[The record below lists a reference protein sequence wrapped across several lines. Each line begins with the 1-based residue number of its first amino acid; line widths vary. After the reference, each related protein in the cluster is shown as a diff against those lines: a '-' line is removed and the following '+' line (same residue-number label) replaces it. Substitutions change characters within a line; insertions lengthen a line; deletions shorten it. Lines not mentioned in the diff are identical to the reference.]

1 MAPSP
6 ENDNAP
12 KAPDKC
18 DKTKNTETQS
28 SVTGVEITGT
38 ANATSKEA
46 SVSGLDDVGLK
57 ALLDEAISYKTP
69 KDRLGK
75 SELFQNLLEKAEEDD
90 RKARATSASG
100 KESVRYYN
108 TTAKHRTRRRKEPNS
123 ISENLTHGGSLNN
136 LAEEDLYAPASHL
149 HRLTKPVST
158 RQRQGGSLP
167 CNVNAGLA
175 TFYDKQFF
183 EEMAQ
188 KKVEDKK
195 VEHTTIEMES
205 ESLLEHDSLNQDYSE
220 SEMEIPTRIP
230 RVPTKFTS
238 RYNLDIC
245 GGGAGNCANVDDA
258 ITISTLERT
267 DKILENELSYGKTSD
282 SGANCFPEYLL
293 PSLTSRNIIPLP
305 KYVEDKKVDENGN
318 ALGQNSLDGKKN
330 KKKKIQT
337 ADKNVVV
344 LEGKDV
350 VGHRSDIVHDV
361 DKIMEFLG
369 EQSES
374 KKMGE
379 HKTKTN
385 STKKQRTRSKGKSEK
400 MQKSNSMEE
409 ISVSKLDDFNLKEY
423 DVGKVPLRSTKSNIE
438 RPRERRSW
446 GNSESLQF
454 HTSAENLE
462 TADFRVVT
470 KKKKSK
476 KRNSMSGRRQHYSG
490 NIHDSDSGQM
500 LSNETRRKSTCS
512 APHSDKSEASDVDS
526 VHSLPI
532 DTERNIVSDGASLP
546 ISYADIAKHTNVLE
560 RPKWNRPP
568 SERKAKF
575 ETEVASDP
583 DSPIDNINKI
593 KVTKLLENSQNWQ
606 NNNNVPVNFKKV
618 HNKISSSN
626 NNIKNN
632 IKNVQHRTGKTV
644 NSADSSEICIN
655 NPILPHNI
663 PDVQTIEKMHFKQL
677 QQAMQQN
684 FASNNFQEV
693 IVNHMPM
700 CASHE
705 QQSQVQ
711 YMPKNVSGHTC
722 DSERTCARPAVVIL
736 SGNGK
741 EVSGL
746 TFGFEINEQLLS
758 DDVCDNFTS
767 RFLVPHN
774 FHRHNHDK
782 IVNFIGLAWED
793 TLSQTNGKVKY
804 FSEQL

>member
-18 DKTKNTETQS
+18 DKTKAADTQS
-28 SVTGVEITGT
+28 SGTNVEIIGT
-38 ANATSKEA
+38 TDSTSKEA

-108 TTAKHRTRRRKEPNS
+108 TTAKHRTRRRREPNS

-167 CNVNAGLA
+167 CNVNAGL
-175 TFYDKQFF
+175 TSFYDKQFF
-183 EEMAQ
+183 EEMTR
-188 KKVEDKK
+188 KKLEDKK
-195 VEHTTIEMES
+195 VEDTTIEMES
-205 ESLLEHDSLNQDYSE
+205 ESLLEHDSLNQDYNE
-220 SEMEIPTRIP
+220 SEIEIQTRIP

-245 GGGAGNCANVDDA
+245 GGGGNCAVDDGLNVSA
-258 ITISTLERT
+258 LERS
-267 DKILENELSYGKTSD
+267 DKILENELSYGKTSETI
-282 SGANCFPEYLL
+282 SSANCFPEYLL

-318 ALGQNSLDGKKN
+318 ALGQSLDGKKN

-374 KKMGE
+374 KKVNE
-379 HKTKTN
+379 HKNKTN
-385 STKKQRTRSKGKSEK
+385 NTKKQRTRSKGKSEK

-409 ISVSKLDDFNLKEY
+409 ISVSKLDDFNLKECE
-423 DVGKVPLRSTKSNIE
+423 VGKVPLRSTKSNID

-454 HTSAENLE
+454 HASAENLE

-476 KRNSMSGRRQHYSG
+476 KRNSMCGRRQHSG
-490 NIHDSDSGQM
+490 NLHNNDLNRMNSP
-500 LSNETRRKSTCS
+500 EPRKSTCS
-512 APHSDKSEASDVDS
+512 APHSDKSNDSSDVDS

-532 DTERNIVSDGASLP
+532 DTERKIDGASLP
-546 ISYADIAKHTNVLE
+546 ISYADIAKHTNALE

-568 SERKAKF
+568 SERKASKSN
-575 ETEVASDP
+575 EVLSDGG
-583 DSPIDNINKI
+583 DNNKL
-593 KVTKLLENSQNWQ
+593 KVDSQNWQ
-606 NNNNVPVNFKKV
+606 NNNLQTNFKKI
-618 HNKISSSN
+618 HSKISSN
-626 NNIKNN
+626 NNFRN
-632 IKNVQHRTGKTV
+632 IKNVHKSD
-644 NSADSSEICIN
+644 SADICV

-677 QQAMQQN
+677 QQAMQQTYV
-684 FASNNFQEV
+684 SNNFQDV
-693 IVNHMPM
+693 IVNHLPM
-700 CASHE
+700 CVTHE
-705 QQSQVQ
+705 HQSQVQ
-711 YMPKNVSGHTC
+711 YMPKYETDNSC
-722 DSERTCARPAVVIL
+722 DSERTNTRPAVVIL

-767 RFLVPHN
+767 RFYVPDV
-774 FHRHNHDK
+774 FQKHNHDK

-793 TLSQTNGKVKY
+793 TLSQMNGKAKY
-804 FSEQL
+804 FTEQS

>member
-12 KAPDKC
+12 KAPDKG
-18 DKTKNTETQS
+18 DKTKVETKS
-28 SVTGVEITGT
+28 SVAQTGVNT
-38 ANATSKEA
+38 ASKEA

-100 KESVRYYN
+100 KESVRYHN
-108 TTAKHRTRRRKEPNS
+108 PRASKHHRTKHRGEPNS

-136 LAEEDLYAPASHL
+136 LAEEDLYSPASHL

-167 CNVNAGLA
+167 CNVNAGI
-175 TFYDKQFF
+175 TPFYDTQFF
-183 EEMAQ
+183 EEMAR

-195 VEHTTIEMES
+195 VEDSSIEMES
-205 ESLLEHDSLNQDYSE
+205 ESLLQNDSLNRDYE
-220 SEMEIPTRIP
+220 SDIEIQTRIP

-238 RYNLDIC
+238 RFNLDIC
-245 GGGAGNCANVDDA
+245 GTGGNCPNGDEAV
-258 ITISTLERT
+258 TVSGLERT
-267 DKILENELSYGKTSD
+267 TDKIIENELCYSKPLETIT
-282 SGANCFPEYLL
+282 GANCLSECLI
-293 PSLTSRNIIPLP
+293 PSFHSRNVNSLP
-305 KYVEDKKVDENGN
+305 KYLEDKKVDENGN
-318 ALGQNSLDGKKN
+318 ALGQNILDGKKN
-330 KKKKIQT
+330 KKKKTQT

-374 KKMGE
+374 KKMNE
-379 HKTKTN
+379 HKNKTGN
-385 STKKQRTRSKGKSEK
+385 SKKQRTRSKAKPEK

-409 ISVSKLDDFNLKEY
+409 ISVSKLDDFNLNEC
-423 DVGKVPLRSTKSNIE
+423 DVGKVPLRSTKSNAD

-446 GNSESLQF
+446 GNSESLPF
-454 HTSAENLE
+454 HASAENLE
-462 TADFRVVT
+462 TSDFRIVT

-476 KRNSMSGRRQHYSG
+476 KRNSVSSRRQHYSG
-490 NIHDSDSGQM
+490 NLRINDSNRIISPE
-500 LSNETRRKSTCS
+500 SRRKSTCS
-512 APHSDKSEASDVDS
+512 APHSDKSNDSSDIDS

-532 DTERNIVSDGASLP
+532 DTEHMNIVADAANLNLP
-546 ISYADIAKHTNVLE
+546 ISYAEIARE
-560 RPKWNRPP
+560 RPKCNK
-568 SERKAKF
+568 STKIE
-575 ETEVASDP
+575 ETNESDM
-583 DSPIDNINKI
+583 SPVNNKI
-593 KVTKLLENSQNWQ
+593 KVSQKWQ
-606 NNNNVPVNFKKV
+606 NNNVKKV
-618 HNKISSSN
+618 HNKLSTN
-626 NNIKNN
+626 NNVKNN
-632 IKNVQHRTGKTV
+632 LKNVQHTIRKTV
-644 NSADSSEICIN
+644 SADGSEIYVN

-677 QQAMQQN
+677 QQAMQQHTYV
-684 FASNNFQEV
+684 ANNFPEV
-693 IVNHMPM
+693 LANHLSPACM
-700 CASHE
+700 SHE
-705 QQSQVQ
+705 QLQAQ
-711 YMPKNVSGHTC
+711 YVPNSDRGNSC
-722 DSERTCARPAVVIL
+722 DSERTSSRPAVVIL

-767 RFLVPHN
+767 RFYVPDI
-774 FHRHNHDK
+774 FQKHNHEK
-782 IVNFIGLAWED
+782 IVNFIGIAWED
-793 TLSQTNGKVKY
+793 VVNKTNGKVRY
-804 FSEQL
+804 FTEEL